1 MGVGCGGWLYRVEQE
16 AWSPWASTP
25 FILSVRYPTSIYPGL
40 VTVVSEAAVL
50 FVLKFVPSVG
60 SRAEQLRLAHLTRP
74 LISLQ

>member
-25 FILSVRYPTSIYPGL
+25 FILSVRYPGL
-40 VTVVSEAAVL
+40 ATVVSEAAVL

-60 SRAEQLRLAHLTRP
+60 SRAEQLGLAHLTSP